1 MSKTKSAAD
10 FIFLTRPI
18 LLIPVWAFLLLGYYR
33 AGGERFYFNTKFIL
47 IFIIYSILAASVYI
61 LNQITDIRSD
71 TINRKHLLLAE
82 GILSKRD
89 AYMEIAVLLIMVIIL
104 SFFLNFHFLFFIA
117 VSFIMGIIYS
127 VPPFKFKDRPI
138 LDFLINA
145 IGYGFLNFS
154 VGWLCHRGFT
164 IQTVIF
170 SLPYIFGVAAIFINT
185 TILDTP
191 GDELSGGKTTGI
203 FLGRKWALRLS
214 LIFILCS
221 AIVSLILKDWVC
233 FIPAVVS
240 LPLFLYSSIKMDN
253 RSIFLSI
260 GIGGPLLILLTG
272 IVFPYFFILALITF
286 IFLRIYYRHR
296 FNINYPSLQM
306 PWKGSE

>member
-1 MSKTKSAAD
+1 M
-10 FIFLTRPI
+10 
-18 LLIPVWAFLLLGYYR
+18 LIPVWAFLLLGYYR

-145 IGYGFLNFS
+145 IGYGF
-154 VGWLCHRGFT
+154 
-164 IQTVIF
+164 
-170 SLPYIFGVAAIFINT
+170 
-185 TILDTP
+185 
-191 GDELSGGKTTGI
+191 I
-203 FLGRKWALRLS
+203 FL
-214 LIFILCS
+214 
-221 AIVSLILKDWVC
+221 V
-233 FIPAVVS
+233 
-240 LPLFLYSSIKMDN
+240 LPPSS
-253 RSIFLSI
+253 
-260 GIGGPLLILLTG
+260 
-272 IVFPYFFILALITF
+272 
-286 IFLRIYYRHR
+286 
-296 FNINYPSLQM
+296 
-306 PWKGSE
+306 